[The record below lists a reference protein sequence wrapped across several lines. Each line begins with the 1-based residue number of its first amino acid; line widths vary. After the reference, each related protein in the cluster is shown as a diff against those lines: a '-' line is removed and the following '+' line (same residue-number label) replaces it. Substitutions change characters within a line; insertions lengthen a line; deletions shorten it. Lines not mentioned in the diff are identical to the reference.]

1 MNVKPTL
8 IPKLFKTLV
17 GFTNEKKE
25 DRFLF
30 IKFKL

>member
-1 MNVKPTL
+1 ML
-8 IPKLFKTLV
+8 LSKLFKTPV

-30 IKFKL
+30 IKFMY